1 MPEPAVPF
9 ADSLPETLAW
19 ALARLAEGTRDR
31 RSPAHSPTLGTIGL
45 DGRPRLRTVI
55 LRGFDEESR
64 RLRFH
69 TDRRS
74 AKVAELARDPRV
86 ALHVYDQA
94 GKFQMRIDGL
104 ASVHHEDAIA
114 DESWASSRAMSR
126 VCYGTNPAPG
136 TTIRD
141 GGAFSVPSDEE
152 TEGGRVNFAA
162 VVVTM
167 ERLETLYLAFSGH
180 RRAAFRFVG
189 EPSATWLV
197 P

>member
-1 MPEPAVPF
+1 MRETAAPF

-19 ALARLAEGTRDR
+19 ALGRLAEGTRDR

-55 LRGFDEESR
+55 LRGFDETGH

-86 ALHVYDQA
+86 ALHVYEQA
-94 GKFQMRIDGL
+94 GKFQMRIEGV
-104 ASVHHEDAIA
+104 ASVHHDDTIA
-114 DESWASSRAMSR
+114 NEAWASSRAMSR

-141 GGAFSVPSDEE
+141 GGAFSVPSDGE
-152 TEGGRVNFAA
+152 TEGGRANFAA
-162 VVVTM
+162 VVVAM

-180 RRAAFRFVG
+180 RRAAFRLVG